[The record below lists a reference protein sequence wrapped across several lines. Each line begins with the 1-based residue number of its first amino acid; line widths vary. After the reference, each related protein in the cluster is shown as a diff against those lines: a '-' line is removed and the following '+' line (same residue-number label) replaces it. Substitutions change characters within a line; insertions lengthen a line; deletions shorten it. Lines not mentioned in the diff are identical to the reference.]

1 MKKRRLFFIYSK
13 NYEMAT
19 CENIRQYNK
28 IDYMFKKYNID
39 FIDQI
44 VLLNALTD
52 TYMEAMFVARSIY
65 TK

>member
-13 NYEMAT
+13 NYELAT
-19 CENIRQYNK
+19 CENIRQYHK

-44 VLLNALTD
+44 VLLNALSE
-52 TYMEAMFVARSIY
+52 TYTEAMYLAQSIY